1 MKQEI
6 DIKKCVSLCVG
17 MGFTFVNSLL
27 GVFFFS
33 CFYFWFLGNALLL
46 LIV

>member
-27 GVFFFS
+27 GVFFFLAS
-33 CFYFWFLGNALLL
+33 IFDF
-46 LIV
+46 